1 MEYKVILGG
10 FQWLGFARAR
20 IRALRLCGLANATQS
35 FVMPDEGKIKVTISG
50 QDSFIRLEGGPPTY
64 QFFATGITNLL
75 ENITGPTG
83 SLTSVTKGYA
93 VTADLVKVEG
103 AYVIKAKACGSTV
116 ETSPSG
122 SLKSWSLI
130 APAIDITRAFPRQD
144 LWQIQGISEYAH
156 YKSTAG
162 TLNKFGTT
170 ISSWGSANPIL
181 GLNAFGGAQK
191 QNLQTSDIT
200 DVFYDVSPA
209 PIPGQTQVP
218 DADWYRR
225 AARRIVTSGLYGE
238 REFFLMVDASA
249 VLHVWPKDEF
259 SETDLI
265 DGNTYQ
271 SQGIK
276 TNIKASAA
284 KKVTLPLPAWA
295 AAPSVVARDV
305 ISSFISFPRFYALNP
320 PYKWQF
326 NSTATKMCAV
336 VFERLSGCYYSGG
349 PGTMLLDG
357 MTYQLK
363 EALPGLVELGI
374 TITLTG
380 PNPEE
385 FTMSAAVAQVQQPT
399 VTKSYIMAADYAWPV
414 EGKAALDDIL
424 TLVGRVFHTSDQ
436 RVAVDANQRVYPL
449 NMKSLLEVRN
459 FTQST
464 VIRTLLASDTNG
476 LYLSAGGGSVVGTKD
491 LAPGVTRWVASGAV
505 LALDLRTL
513 SYVIQQKLIEMVTTW
528 SPGNTDFTET
538 DGASQAR
545 RLKVYV
551 KDTLEHEVVMEPGG
565 SDIDGRLV
573 TKFANTD
580 ATGLFEWDITS
591 NAVYVRTAVI
601 PTAYNAMNVEAFYQ
615 GSFATHYEEFA
626 ITAGLP
632 GFNFDAGAYLYNT
645 TIGTALQLD
654 AWDVF
659 AVNPNGSWTL
669 HLNPVFYHTGP
680 VAQSNVGTG
689 LNTRIDTSLFRQAYV
704 DIVSLQPGVGDAIR
718 TSHRALYNEAYAKAA
733 TTADFAYQFAKLT
746 DTPSGNTYLKA
757 YTQSGANLLFPTKNS
772 FVGAGALQPHEFD
785 ARFPRFLTNSL
796 QTPGEPVI
804 AGTPTLMGEYLSFRR
819 HSESLAS
826 LGRSQLFC

>member
-1 MEYKVILGG
+1 MEHKVILGG
-10 FQWLGFARAR
+10 HQWLGFARAR
-20 IRALRLCGLANATQS
+20 IRALRLCGLTYASQN
-35 FVMPDEGKIKVTISG
+35 FVMPDEGKIKVSISG
-50 QDSFIRLEGGPPTY
+50 AVSFIRLEGGPPTY
-64 QFFATGITNLL
+64 QFFATGVTNLL

-83 SLTSVTKGYA
+83 NPTSVTKGYA
-93 VTADLVKVEG
+93 VTADVVKVEG
-103 AYVIKAKACGSTV
+103 SYVIKAKARGSTV
-116 ETSPSG
+116 ETSPPG
-122 SLKSWSLI
+122 SAKSWSLVE
-130 APAIDITRAFPRQD
+130 PAIDITHSFPRQE
-144 LWQIQGISEYAH
+144 LWQIQGIPEYAH
-156 YKSTAG
+156 YKSESG
-162 TLNKFGTT
+162 NLSKFGTT
-170 ISSWGSANPIL
+170 VSSWGSANPLL

-200 DVFYDVSPA
+200 DVFYDVSPT
-209 PIPGQTQVP
+209 PMPGQTQAP
-218 DADWYRR
+218 DTDWYRR

-284 KKVTLPLPAWA
+284 KQETLPLPVWA
-295 AAPSVVARDV
+295 AAPSVVSRDV
-305 ISSFISFPRFYALNP
+305 VSSFISFPRFYALNP

-336 VFERLSGCYYSGG
+336 VFERLSGCYHAGG

-357 MTYQLK
+357 ITYPLK

-380 PNPEE
+380 LKPEE
-385 FTMSAAVAQVQQPT
+385 FTLSVEVAQVQQPT

-414 EGKAALDDIL
+414 EDKADLDDIL

-436 RVAVDANQRVYPL
+436 RVADDTNQRVYPL
-449 NMKSLLEVRN
+449 NMKSLVEVRN

-476 LYLSAGGGSVVGTKD
+476 LYLSSGDGTTLGTQD
-491 LAPGVTRWVASGAV
+491 LEPAAVRWVASGAI

-513 SYVIQQKLIEMVTTW
+513 SYVTQQKLVEFDTRW
-528 SPGNTDFTET
+528 NPGNTAFTET

-551 KDTLEHEVVMEPGG
+551 KDTLEHEVVMEPG
-565 SDIDGRLV
+565 SAIDGRLV

-580 ATGLFEWDITS
+580 VTGLFEWDITT
-591 NAVYVRTAVI
+591 NAVYVRTAVV
-601 PTAYNAMNVEAFYQ
+601 PTAYNAMNVETFY
-615 GSFATHYEEFA
+615 GGTFSTHYKDFA
-626 ITAGLP
+626 IVAGLP

-669 HLNPVFYHTGP
+669 HLHPVFYHAGP
-680 VAQSNVGTG
+680 VPQSNVGTG
-689 LNTRIDTSLFRQAYV
+689 LNTRIDSNLFRQAYV
-704 DIVSLQPGVGDAIR
+704 DIVSLKPVTGDAIR
-718 TSHRALYNEAYAKAA
+718 TSHRALYNEAYDKTA
-733 TTADFAYQFAKLT
+733 TTEDFAYQFSKLT
-746 DTPSGNTYLKA
+746 DTPSGDTYLKA
-757 YTQSGANLLFPTKNS
+757 YTQSGANLLFPTKGT
-772 FVGAGALQPHEFD
+772 FVGSGALQPHEFD
-785 ARFPRFLTNSL
+785 ARFPRYLTNSL

-804 AGTPTLMGEYLSFRR
+804 PGTPSLMGEYLSFRR